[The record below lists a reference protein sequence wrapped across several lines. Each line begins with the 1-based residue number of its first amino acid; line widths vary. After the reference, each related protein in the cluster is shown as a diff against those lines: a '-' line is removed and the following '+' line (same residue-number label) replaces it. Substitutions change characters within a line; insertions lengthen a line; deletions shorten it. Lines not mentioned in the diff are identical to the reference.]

1 MYSWYLR
8 LWPWEGNDLL
18 YGLLRIEA
26 RADAATIAGASAVS
40 GWLLGERAPIATPDA
55 RWDRLLY
62 PIHDVETYL
71 KARAPR
77 DFALSRAS
85 RLPRRGA

>member
-1 MYSWYLR
+1 VYSWYLR

-26 RADAATIAGASAVS
+26 RADAATIAAATATS
-40 GWLLGERAPIATPDA
+40 GWLLAERAPLATPDT

-77 DFALSRAS
+77 DLLASRAS
-85 RLPRRGA
+85 RLPRTGT